1 LSHQDA
7 VAGLS
12 SPVLSTRRLRLP
24 REQVLPRALDLHEFP
39 DRAEAVAMSVRA
51 NGGRRLLSSGED
63 VDRTAAVQ
71 RAEPQP

>member
-1 LSHQDA
+1 
-7 VAGLS
+7 
-12 SPVLSTRRLRLP
+12 
-24 REQVLPRALDLHEFP
+24 
-39 DRAEAVAMSVRA
+39 MSVRA